1 MPKKGKDNQQVS
13 ILTYARLKPLLQL
26 SEEQALERVEI
37 HNNFQRD
44 GGVVDYEIET
54 VQVEEEQG
62 LKVSRDLLS
71 VTVPPDVDPGL
82 VHYNND
88 SGDVKFEFDKVFDT
102 DTRQED
108 VFEEVVAPKVQVQM
122 SHLLSRGIN
131 PNLNR
136 CQKAPRCRK
145 ESCSQKT

>member
-71 VTVPPDVDPGL
+71 VTVPPDVDPL
-82 VHYNND
+82 VH
-88 SGDVKFEFDKVFDT
+88 
-102 DTRQED
+102 
-108 VFEEVVAPKVQVQM
+108 
-122 SHLLSRGIN
+122 
-131 PNLNR
+131 
-136 CQKAPRCRK
+136 
-145 ESCSQKT
+145 